1 MAQPADAARRLFDDL
16 LNIEVSIIL
25 KPGMTAR
32 KMPEPPHALLDV
44 IGDYDTFL
52 CVAGNLLNGTWLPSE
67 ADPVQV
73 RPSVEPS
80 DTKKPHPRTGWDG
93 RLTTPLMVD
102 SVDDVVSVET
112 FDELRERAVEAEAV
126 YRHAIGR
133 GLIERDD
140 KGVIL
145 KRIFR
150 NCDQIKGILSREA
163 VAAAL
168 GDGIGRDA
176 SPSSGV
182 LPLAS
187 DELITLRKIWEV
199 GTETV
204 VMQSVA
210 QLDGDIITRIQHGRE
225 SATDQAIHE
234 LHRQSLASAL
244 QHWKF
249 LGETAALFM
258 RSFFLR

>member
-1 MAQPADAARRLFDDL
+1 MAQPVEAARRLFDDL
-16 LNIEVSIIL
+16 LNIEVSVIV

-32 KMPEPPHALLDV
+32 KMPEAPHALLDV

-52 CVAGNLLNGTWLPSE
+52 CVAASMLNDKWPDPV
-67 ADPVQV
+67 ARPVQV

-93 RLTTPLMVD
+93 RLTTPLLKE

-112 FDELRERAVEAEAV
+112 FDELRERAVEAESV
-126 YRHAIGR
+126 YRHAVGW
-133 GLIERDD
+133 GLVEQDE
-140 KGVIL
+140 KGIIL

-150 NCDQIKGILSREA
+150 NCDQIKGILSRKEVADA
-163 VAAAL
+163 V
-168 GDGIGRDA
+168 GSGIYRDA
-176 SPSSGV
+176 SPVPV
-182 LPLAS
+182 LPLTT
-187 DELITLRKIWEV
+187 DDLINLRKIWEV
-199 GTETV
+199 GAETV

-210 QLDGDIITRIQHGRE
+210 QLDGDIITRIQKGRE
-225 SATDQAIHE
+225 SASDKAIHD
-234 LHRQSLASAL
+234 LHRQSLESAL